1 MDSFKSNNKV
11 EISRDVINTII
22 KKAVL
27 ETEGIAGI
35 NDAGKS
41 IINTISK
48 KSKGINFTIKD
59 NKIKAVVEIV
69 VYYGCKIND
78 TAAAVQNN
86 VAEEIEAMTGMECV
100 GVNVEVTDIIIN
112 ENSEI
117 SEGE

>member
-1 MDSFKSNNKV
+1 MDNFNSNNKV
-11 EISRDVINTII
+11 EISRDVINAII

-27 ETEGIAGI
+27 ETEGVAGI
-35 NDAGKS
+35 NDTGKS

-59 NKIKAVVEIV
+59 NKIKTVVDIT
-69 VYYGCKIND
+69 VYYGCKINE

-86 VAEEIEAMTGMECV
+86 VAEKIEAMTGMECV